1 MHAMDMETGDD
12 LMEVGESKF
21 GKGVFARS
29 FIPAGTVLFRVDIG
43 EQMDLNGTRRLG
55 ERESHPLQVDIDRY
69 ILCGAPFIYYNHS
82 CNPNCAVNSKME
94 FITLKNIREG
104 EEMFWDYST
113 SMLERSW
120 TMKCACGEKDCRRV
134 VTDFDLLPHM
144 LQEKYLRLNIV
155 LPFIAHIMRQHH
167 AKRA

>member
-1 MHAMDMETGDD
+1 MAQGD
-12 LMEVGESKF
+12 LTEVSESKF

-29 FIPAGTVLFRVDIG
+29 FIPAGTVLFRVDSG
-43 EQMDLNGTRRLG
+43 EEMDLEATRQRG
-55 ERESHPLQVDIDRY
+55 EKESHPLQVDIDRY
-69 ILCGAPFIYYNHS
+69 ILCGPPFIYYNHS
-82 CNPNCAVNSKME
+82 CNPNCAVNTQFE

-120 TMKCACGEKDCRRV
+120 TMKCACGEKNCRLV
-134 VTDFDLLPHM
+134 VTDFDLLPIM
-144 LQEKYLRLNIV
+144 VQEKYLRLTIV
-155 LPFIAHIMRQHH
+155 LPFIKHIMRQHH